1 MQTRV
6 LRSSSAALLPLLVF
20 TLVLAG
26 CGGES
31 TTSTEVAA
39 GDSAAARSGTSSGF
53 RCLRRHRHC
62 KPTTTTNTPPTI
74 SGVPATTVNADSG
87 YDFMPVARDAE
98 SDALSFRIQNMP
110 AWANFS
116 AADGHLSGTPD
127 AADAGTYSGIV
138 ISVTDGKA
146 AVSLP
151 AFAIEVMAPDTGGGT
166 PGGGTTGGAAPT
178 ISGTPATTVTVGS
191 AYSFAPQ
198 SSGPSGTAL
207 IFSIS
212 GKPSWVGFST
222 TTGALSGTP
231 TAADVGTSAPI
242 VISVSAG
249 SSSAALAAFTI
260 TVNAAAGTGT
270 GSTVPPAAACSSA
283 LTGTHATYNVGPG
296 KTYAELTDV
305 PWLSL
310 QAGDVVNIHYRA
322 TPYKTY
328 VALKAMATAASPV
341 IINGVTD
348 SPTAP
353 CKRPEVSGSGAV
365 YAADRAGY
373 DNTGQYST
381 QNGAVFMIWWG
392 QGGWARIPK
401 YITIQNL
408 KITGGTSGIY
418 AVTVED
424 LLVQNCEIT
433 ANNGWGV
440 FVNTKN
446 DDANGE
452 ETSKRI
458 TIRANSL
465 HGNGVV
471 GSYLYHNLYVQARRA
486 LYEGNFV
493 GQLIPGAVGSSL
505 KDRSSGTVIRYNTI
519 VAAARAIDLVET
531 EGGHGTNGNPNQV
544 DTDPLYHDA
553 WIYGN
558 LIINDGTLSGANS
571 GRLIHWGYDNTF
583 ERARTGTLYFY
594 NNTVLSHDSSGTI
607 SLFDQQ
613 SNNDSR
619 DPGNTVELRNNIIW
633 QTGGAK
639 LAMTRDIGTVS
650 FVGGNWVSSGWAAGP
665 SGNTV
670 QVTGA
675 PTLSGTDPKL
685 NCSIPATAAMNC
697 TPAAGSPVIGA
708 GSGTTATPVSYTFA
722 GAAELPAAAVPGVVA
737 RGSANDLGA
746 FGQ

>member
-1 MQTRV
+1 MKALQIASRV
-6 LRSSSAALLPLLVF
+6 LFVLLLAACGGGGETASGGSSGASSSGA
-20 TLVLAG
+20 
-26 CGGES
+26 S
-31 TTSTEVAA
+31 S
-39 GDSAAARSGTSSGF
+39 SGSSTSS
-53 RCLRRHRHC
+53 
-62 KPTTTTNTPPTI
+62 
-74 SGVPATTVNADSG
+74 SGGSSG
-87 YDFMPVARDAE
+87 
-98 SDALSFRIQNMP
+98 SS
-110 AWANFS
+110 
-116 AADGHLSGTPD
+116 SG
-127 AADAGTYSGIV
+127 GS
-138 ISVTDGKA
+138 
-146 AVSLP
+146 VSL
-151 AFAIEVMAPDTGGGT
+151 TL
-166 PGGGTTGGAAPT
+166 
-178 ISGTPATTVTVGS
+178 SGTPATTAVSGYSYGFQPTVTAG
-191 AYSFAPQ
+191 AGATLTY
-198 SSGPSGTAL
+198 
-207 IFSIS
+207 SIS
-212 GKPSWVGFST
+212 NKPGWANFST
-222 TTGALSGTP
+222 TTGALSGIP
-231 TAADVGTSAPI
+231 GEADVGTYAGI
-242 VISVSAG
+242 GISVNDG
-249 SSSAALAAFTI
+249 STTASLAAFSI
-260 TVNAAAGTGT
+260 AVQNVIDSA
-270 GSTVPPAAACSSA
+270 VPAVAACSSA

-296 KTYAELTDV
+296 KTYTELTDV

-322 TPYKTY
+322 TPYKTF

-392 QGGWARIPK
+392 QGGWAKIPK

-639 LAMTRDIGTVS
+639 LAMTRDIGTVR
-650 FVGGNWVSSGWAAGP
+650 FVGGNWVSSGWTAGP

-675 PTLSGTDPKL
+675 PTLTGADPRL

-722 GAAELPAAAVPGVVA
+722 GAAELPAAAVPGVVT
-737 RGSANDLGA
+737 RSTANDLGA